1 MKQTR
6 ATRNNKQSPP
16 SSIEYPKE
24 DLQTDIDG
32 EPDDDSYSE
41 SASSPTDYRNTLVR
55 GASAIS
61 EATIDDEDEAS
72 ANEKIAMDS
81 DRDSQEEDQNQDET
95 PSAACYDDETTSTE
109 AVNNYHFNQGLERR
123 ADYFLENN
131 PSEFQSKR
139 CRYEGNHFRHV
150 EEKPPIIFDSST
162 DIPEALKHLPED
174 TRITIFDRKA
184 GIVLDGVG
192 APKLC
197 DLPHLLSRNAGYEPI
212 YPDMYDELSSPSNCR
227 IGKSSEKVRIRAS
240 ICPQNRVVRAGR
252 SMQGKRIV
260 VKSGAYKGL
269 SGKITSAVNGGGWFR
284 VSGLEDIEV
293 IVKASDVECVDVE

>member
-6 ATRNNKQSPP
+6 ATRNTKR
-16 SSIEYPKE
+16 SSHSSVEYPKE

-32 EPDDDSYSE
+32 EPDDDDSYSE
-41 SASSPTDYRNTLVR
+41 SAGSHDYRNTLVR

-61 EATIDDEDEAS
+61 EATIDDVDKTS
-72 ANEKIAMDS
+72 ANEKIAVNS
-81 DRDSQEEDQNQDET
+81 DHDSQEEDQNQDEI
-95 PSAACYDDETTSTE
+95 PSAANYDDEATSTE
-109 AVNNYHFNQGLERR
+109 AMNNYHFNQGLERR
-123 ADYFLENN
+123 ADYFLEND

-139 CRYEGNHFRHV
+139 CRYEGNHSRHAK
-150 EEKPPIIFDSST
+150 EKPPIIFDSST

-174 TRITIFDRKA
+174 ARITIFDRKA
-184 GIVLDGVG
+184 GIVLVGVD

-197 DLPHLLSRNAGYEPI
+197 DLPHLLSQNAGYEPV
-212 YPDMYDELSSPSNCR
+212 YPDMYDESSPSNCR
-227 IGKSSEKVRIRAS
+227 IGKSGEKVRIRAS

-260 VKSGAYKGL
+260 VKSGAYQG
-269 SGKITSAVNGGGWFR
+269 STGKITSALNGGGWFR